1 MVGAVVARNINIL
14 QTVIIKI
21 AMANVERPAV
31 HLSQAGFF
39 SDILKGAFPGVAP
52 ECDPAAVRGI
62 VQIVG
67 QHVGV
72 LQIQQVHRLEIIGED
87 QVKITVIVII
97 HSDHS
102 DGVGE
107 LVEPGRRGNV
117 FESAVAFIVVKN
129 GGAEARHQQ
138 IELAVI
144 VIVEPQRV

>member
-1 MVGAVVARNINIL
+1 MLRQSV
-14 QTVIIKI
+14 T
-21 AMANVERPAV
+21 
-31 HLSQAGFF
+31 
-39 SDILKGAFPGVAP
+39 
-52 ECDPAAVRGI
+52 PAAVRGI

-87 QVKITVIVII
+87 QVKMAVIVII

-107 LVEPGRRGNV
+107 LVEPGRCGNV